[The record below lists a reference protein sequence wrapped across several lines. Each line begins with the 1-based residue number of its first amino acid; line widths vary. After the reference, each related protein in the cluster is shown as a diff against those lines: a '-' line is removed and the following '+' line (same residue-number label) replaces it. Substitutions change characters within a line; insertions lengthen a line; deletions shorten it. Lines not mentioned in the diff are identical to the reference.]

1 MFPGEVSSYKDKL
14 MVDKPWE
21 EAIKVI
27 RKAQV
32 PVVPIYF
39 HARNS
44 WLFYF
49 LSKISGTLYCK
60 ITIRSFSQKR
70 RVIKVRIG
78 KPISVEQNEYKT
90 TELYSEF
97 LRKKTYMLAN
107 PYDKEFKLLTAPHLK
122 IPRSP
127 KRNFPANGEKIEG
140 CSTKHRLQTV
150 KKTTSVFCRS
160 E

>member
-1 MFPGEVSSYKDKL
+1 MFPAGEVSSYKDGKL

-21 EAIKVI
+21 EGAIKVI

-49 LSKISGTLYCK
+49 PKSVAPHR
-60 ITIRSFSQKR
+60 TIRSFSQKR
-70 RVIKVRIG
+70 RVKVRIG
-78 KPISVEQNEYKT
+78 KPISVAEQNEYKT

-97 LRKKTYMLAN
+97 LKRPTCWPIHTKNLNYL
-107 PYDKEFKLLTAPHLK
+107 PHH
-122 IPRSP
+122 I
-127 KRNFPANGEKIEG
+127 
-140 CSTKHRLQTV
+140 
-150 KKTTSVFCRS
+150 
-160 E
+160 

>member
-1 MFPGEVSSYKDKL
+1 MFPAGEVSSYKDGKL

-21 EAIKVI
+21 EGAIKVI

-39 HARNS
+39 T
-44 WLFYF
+44 LEIVGYF
-49 LSKISGTLYCK
+49 IFFQNQWHLSYCK

-78 KPISVEQNEYKT
+78 KPISVANKMNIKQQ
-90 TELYSEF
+90 SFIQF

-107 PYDKEFKLLTAPHLK
+107 PYDKNLNYLPPHFKNSPEAPK
-122 IPRSP
+122 EMRY
-127 KRNFPANGEKIEG
+127 
-140 CSTKHRLQTV
+140 
-150 KKTTSVFCRS
+150 SVT
-160 E
+160 